1 VALVER
7 SLAGDPRAME
17 ALIALSALLG
27 LVGEDA

>member
-17 ALIALSALLG
+17 ALIALLG